1 MELVKAEIRDIP
13 IIQGISDIAWPHTFR
28 ELLPP
33 EQIAYMMNMMY
44 SSDSLQKQIGEQN
57 HHYLLAKENDD
68 FIGYLS
74 YELNYKSSGLTKVHK
89 IYILPGA
96 QGKGLGRFFI
106 ENVSQISRQHNDKGL
121 SLNVNKYNDRAI
133 AFYKKMGFEIV
144 RKEENDIGKGF
155 IMDDYVLDKI
165 F

>member
-1 MELVKAEIRDIP
+1 MELIPAEIKDIP
-13 IIQGISDIAWPHTFR
+13 VIQGISDIAWPHTFKD
-28 ELLPP
+28 LLSP

-44 SSDSLQKQIGEQN
+44 SSESLQKQMEEQN
-57 HHYLLAKENDD
+57 HNYLLAKGDD
-68 FIGYLS
+68 DYMGYLA
-74 YELNYKSSGLTKVHK
+74 YEINYNNSGLTKVHK
-89 IYILPGA
+89 IYILPSA

-133 AFYKKMGFEIV
+133 AFYRRMGFEIDH
-144 RKEENDIGKGF
+144 KEENDIGNGF
-155 IMDDYVLDKI
+155 IMDDYVMNLI